1 MKGLFIDGTWCTD
14 PQLLQIEAPS
24 FFKNLFNTNEPCFP
38 PCLKLDNISPISIDM
53 LEDLIKLVSRTKVK
67 QAVFAMSPYKAP
79 GLDGFQPFFSIEHIG
94 MLWVM
99 KFVT

>member
-1 MKGLFIDGTWCTD
+1 M
-14 PQLLQIEAPS
+14 
-24 FFKNLFNTNEPCFP
+24 NEPCFP
-38 PCLKLDNISPISIDM
+38 RCLKLDNISSISKDM